1 MVLVY
6 LYYVQFGKAL
16 NKSIYLK
23 ISTLIGYYKI
33 KGYKP
38 SEKLKIKAKNIFKNL
53 SDVELST
60 IIEMALS
67 DQTSFSTI
75 QLQYGLKEDQV
86 KELMRKNLKKG
97 SYRSWRKRVKTFSD
111 RREFDK

>member
-1 MVLVY
+1 MNT
-6 LYYVQFGKAL
+6 KTK
-16 NKSIYLK
+16 NNLK
-23 ISTLIGYYKI
+23 DLSQVDIG
-33 KGYKP
+33 
-38 SEKLKIKAKNIFKNL
+38 S
-53 SDVELST
+53 

-67 DQTSFSTI
+67 DHTSFSEI

-111 RREFDK
+111 RREFYK